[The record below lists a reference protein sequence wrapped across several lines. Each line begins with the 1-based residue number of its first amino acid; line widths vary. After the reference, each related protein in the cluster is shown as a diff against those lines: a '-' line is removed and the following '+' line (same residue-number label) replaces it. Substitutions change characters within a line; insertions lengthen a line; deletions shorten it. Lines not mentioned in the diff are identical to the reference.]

1 MQKAR
6 ESKQRDEFGVG
17 GGAHSATQ
25 QNLEKRLSHTQS
37 QDRAH
42 SAIWI

>member
-1 MQKAR
+1 MKKSQG
-6 ESKQRDEFGVG
+6 KQTDEFGVG

-37 QDRAH
+37 QARVH
-42 SAIWI
+42 TAIWI